1 MIKFKGDIY
10 TVDINAIVDYTK
22 LSKKTNFEDVITRIN
37 KSKELDEEVEPIDTE
52 EYPTNEVLNETPM
65 LDVTKWDIVRGLL
78 DTVLS
83 LGDIIDNKIPLEQQ
97 VPFPFIL
104 SFNTLIKNKFII
116 KK

>member
-37 KSKELDEEVEPIDTE
+37 KGEELDGEGEVTE
-52 EYPTNEVLNETPM
+52 EYPIDEVLNEPPM

-83 LGDIIDNKIPLEQQ
+83 LGDIVDTKVPLEQQ

-104 SFNTLIKNKFII
+104 SFNTLIKNKFIT